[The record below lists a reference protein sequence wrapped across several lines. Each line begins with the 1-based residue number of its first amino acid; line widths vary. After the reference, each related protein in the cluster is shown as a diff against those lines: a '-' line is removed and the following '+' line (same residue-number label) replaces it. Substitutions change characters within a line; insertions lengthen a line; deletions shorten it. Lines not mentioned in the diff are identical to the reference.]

1 MSRVGGISDVY
12 EDPQTFT
19 GDANLDT
26 LFDEYHITLL
36 PNIMP
41 RQRKKNIEE
50 KIENKDL
57 LIAVGGLR
65 SWTSIRFWGNI

>member
-1 MSRVGGISDVY
+1 MFNHQKSAKLIGQTFNMSRVGGISDVY

-26 LFDEYHITLL
+26 LFDEYHITSL

-41 RQRKKNIEE
+41 RQRKK
-50 KIENKDL
+50 KILKKKL
-57 LIAVGGLR
+57 KTKIY
-65 SWTSIRFWGNI
+65 